1 MGLLD
6 VINGMQN
13 SRGGQ
18 RVPSSTTSSGGMSPI
33 TMALLGLIAQR
44 ALKSFGGAQPNPIPA
59 GGKPNVGADGT
70 VVAGMPG
77 VGSGGSLGDLLK
89 GRLGGLLAG
98 GAAGGALSGGL
109 GDLLKQFQQ
118 AGQGEVASSWIG
130 SGQNKAIAPKD
141 LSEALGSDQISGL
154 MAQTGLSRDELLAG
168 LSEQL
173 PRVVDHLT
181 PDGRLPTEQEM
192 SRLI

>member
-6 VINGMQN
+6 VINAMQN
-13 SRGGQ
+13 STGGQ
-18 RVPSSTTSSGGMSPI
+18 REPATSTSSGGMSPM
-33 TMALLGLIAQR
+33 TMAVLGLIAHK
-44 ALKSFGGAQPNPIPA
+44 ALKSFGGTQPNPVP
-59 GGKPNVGADGT
+59 ADGKSSVGPDGT
-70 VVAGMPG
+70 GVSGPG
-77 VGSGGSLGDLLK
+77 VGSGGGLGDLLK

-118 AGQGEVASSWIG
+118 AGRGEVASSCIG
-130 SGQNKAIAPKD
+130 SGQNKAITPKD
-141 LSEALGSDQISGL
+141 LTEALGSDQINGL
-154 MAQTGLSRDELLAG
+154 MAQTGLPRDELLAG

-173 PRVVDHLT
+173 PRVIDHLT

-192 SRLI
+192 SRLV